1 MNNVINWFEIPV
13 ADMDR
18 AVAFY
23 EPVMQVTLRRE
34 TMDCAELAVFPHQDP
49 PPAARWPNLR
59 VSRLQRRALL
69 FTCIQTILPPR
80 STASPRRVGRVFSG
94 R

>member
-13 ADMDR
+13 AEMDR

-34 TMDCAELAVFPHQDP
+34 KMA
-49 PPAARWPNLR
+49 
-59 VSRLQRRALL
+59 
-69 FTCIQTILPPR
+69 
-80 STASPRRVGRVFSG
+80 
-94 R
+94 